1 MENVVFNGRF
11 HDLVDDWGPQQVLDG
26 LGFPEGPVML
36 PQGYLLFADIDNDA
50 ILRYSRPGRTGI
62 FRQPSGGANGNT
74 LDPQGRLVT
83 CEGGVRRLTRTE
95 HDGSITVLA
104 DSYQGKRLNSPNDVV
119 VRTDGTIYFTDPIF
133 LGSDEGML
141 SPDEQVMAR
150 SYMDL
155 DFCGVF
161 KVSPSGELSV
171 LTKDLVRCNGLAFS
185 PDERTLYVV
194 NSADNSV
201 YACDVDADGLVGN
214 PRVWL
219 RMEHEVFGL
228 GDGMKVDVEGN
239 AYVTGPGGVW
249 VASSDGTPLGIIRI
263 PVPPSNLAFYGFD
276 AGMLFITAAPGAF
289 MQRIKVPGISVIDR
303 VE

>member
-1 MENVVFNGRF
+1 M
-11 HDLVDDWGPQQVLDG
+11 
-26 LGFPEGPVML
+26 
-36 PQGYLLFADIDNDA
+36 
-50 ILRYSRPGRTGI
+50 
-62 FRQPSGGANGNT
+62 
-74 LDPQGRLVT
+74 
-83 CEGGVRRLTRTE
+83 
-95 HDGSITVLA
+95 
-104 DSYQGKRLNSPNDVV
+104 V

-133 LGSDEGML
+133 LSSDEGML

-161 KVSPSGELSV
+161 KVSPSGELSL

-185 PDERTLYVV
+185 PDERILYVV

-201 YACDVDADGLVGN
+201 YACDVDGEGSIGN
-214 PRVWL
+214 PRLWL
-219 RMEHEVFGL
+219 KMEYEVFGL